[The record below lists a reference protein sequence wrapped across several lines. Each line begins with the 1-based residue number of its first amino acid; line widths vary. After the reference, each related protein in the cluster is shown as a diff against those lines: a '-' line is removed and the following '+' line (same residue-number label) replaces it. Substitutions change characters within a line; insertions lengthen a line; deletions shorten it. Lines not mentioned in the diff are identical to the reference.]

1 MSIMRRRRFIAL
13 GAACAVWPVAALA
26 QQSGSVQKFG
36 VLWPGVS
43 FPASPRMESFRLALR
58 QLGYPLCCRSTHPN
72 GTGMRWRCSAS
83 ARSAGRSWGRRSACQ
98 VLAAQLISL

>member
-58 QLGYPLCCRSTHPN
+58 QLATHSVADQP
-72 GTGMRWRCSAS
+72 TRT
-83 ARSAGRSWGRRSACQ
+83 ARACDGGVRRRHDLRADHGAGARRVKS
-98 VLAAQLISL
+98 